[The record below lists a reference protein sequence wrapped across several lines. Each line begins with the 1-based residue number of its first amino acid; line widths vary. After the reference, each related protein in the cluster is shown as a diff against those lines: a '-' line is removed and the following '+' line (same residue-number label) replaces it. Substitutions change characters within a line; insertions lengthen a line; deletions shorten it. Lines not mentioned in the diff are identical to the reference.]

1 MCVCVWGGGETGGGG
16 DWERDGESKGCEIA
30 YVCVRVCVCVDEGE
44 GLGQSEIY
52 VMLY

>member
-1 MCVCVWGGGETGGGG
+1 MRVRVCGGGGRQGGG